1 MFEYKGWITLS
12 SDSYEEN
19 FSRLKEQVAFL
30 EKDIIKFNG
39 SSQFSKI
46 INCNEDYTLSLIGV
60 LNHENGIVKEI
71 KDLLHHIAE
80 VLPASFGVIYY
91 RDQEGDYENHY
102 FVIRL
107 AKGKLE
113 EFNDHI
119 LSPCFPVI
127 ED

>member
-12 SDSYEEN
+12 SDSYEED
-19 FSRLKEQVAFL
+19 FLRLKEQVAFL
-30 EKDIIKFNG
+30 EKKISKFNS

-46 INCNEDYTLSLIGV
+46 INCNGDYTMSLIGV
-60 LNHENGIVKEI
+60 LNHENGIIEEI
-71 KDLLHHIAE
+71 KDLLQHIAE

-91 RDQEGDYENHY
+91 RDQEGDHENHY

-119 LSPCFPVI
+119 LSPCFPII

>member
-12 SDSYEEN
+12 SDPYEED
-19 FSRLKEQVAFL
+19 FFRLKEQVAFL
-30 EKDIIKFNG
+30 EKKISNFNS

-46 INCNEDYTLSLIGV
+46 INCNEDYTMALIGV
-60 LNHENGIVKEI
+60 LNHENGIIEELKS
-71 KDLLHHIAE
+71 LLHHIAE

-91 RDQEGDYENHY
+91 RDQGGNYENHY

-113 EFNDHI
+113 EYNDHI
-119 LSPCFPVI
+119 LSPCFPII